1 MHVER
6 DSDIHVA
13 PAAFKVTA
21 KKNLSVYIVNDIKSR
36 FSDDIGKIAEIK
48 AVFKSKS
55 NTVDFFLHK
64 PNFLRNVEEQ
74 KLSKLIINE
83 CAQNMD
89 GKATSLIGTNAAPG
103 SRYFT
108 HHWSFTE
115 AKTVLVS

>member
-21 KKNLSVYIVNDIKSR
+21 KKYLSDIVNDIKSR

-48 AVFKSKS
+48 ADFKSKS

-89 GKATSLIGTNAAPG
+89 GKATSL
-103 SRYFT
+103 
-108 HHWSFTE
+108 
-115 AKTVLVS
+115 